1 MSYSSIGLYYKNS
14 KSNIKKKKTFK
25 KNIKKKQKQKYK
37 TIKFS
42 KFLN

>member
-25 KNIKKKQKQKYK
+25 KNIKKKQKYK

>member
-1 MSYSSIGLYYKNS
+1 MSYSSIGLYYKNT

-25 KNIKKKQKQKYK
+25 KNTKKKYK

>member
-1 MSYSSIGLYYKNS
+1 MSYSSIGLYYKNTR
-14 KSNIKKKKTFK
+14 SNTKKKKTFK
-25 KNIKKKQKQKYK
+25 KNIKKSKKYK

>member
-14 KSNIKKKKTFK
+14 KSDIKKKKTFK
-25 KNIKKKQKQKYK
+25 KNIKKKQKYK